1 MRGDSQALADLIRAA
16 TGLLARDP
24 KRRSAEE
31 TGLALTAL
39 GLAERVLAAG
49 PVEPVSVRVDGVDTR
64 ADVGKPEAG
73 AAAALHERLEARARQ
88 RLAQVNPRYLESL
101 AAEEAGGRS

>member
-1 MRGDSQALADLIRAA
+1 MRDDSQALADLIRAA
-16 TGLLARDP
+16 AGLLARDP

-49 PVEPVSVRVDGVDTR
+49 PVAPESVPVDGVDTR
-64 ADVGKPEAG
+64 ADVEGAEAE
-73 AAAALHERLEARARQ
+73 AAAALHGRLEARARQ
-88 RLAQVNPRYLESL
+88 RLAQVNPRYLEVL
-101 AAEEAGGRS
+101 AAEDAPGR